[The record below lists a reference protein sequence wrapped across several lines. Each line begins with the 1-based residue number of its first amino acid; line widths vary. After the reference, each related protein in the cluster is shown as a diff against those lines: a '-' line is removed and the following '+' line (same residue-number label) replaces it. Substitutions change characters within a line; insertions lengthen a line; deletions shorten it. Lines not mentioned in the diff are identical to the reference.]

1 MSDLFKPA
9 FSKLSFYELLEEAE
23 KTNLP
28 AISEKQWK
36 MSEMMTR
43 DQSNCRLWFRL
54 RAGRIT
60 ASRFKSACS
69 PDPASPSLSLIMGIC
84 HPELS
89 RFSTAATLYGCK
101 HEKDALDEYKK
112 MATHTDFQVS
122 PSGFFIS
129 RQHPFLGAS
138 LDGMVVV
145 LVVDQEFVKLR
156 YITAIKTIE
165 I

>member
-1 MSDLFKPA
+1 M
-9 FSKLSFYELLEEAE
+9 
-23 KTNLP
+23 P

-60 ASRFKSACS
+60 ASRLKSACS
-69 PDPASPSLSLIMGIC
+69 TDPASPSLSLIMGIC

-138 LDGMVVV
+138 PDGMVCCSCCGPGICEVKV
-145 LVVDQEFVKLR
+145 YNCNKDYRNIVSFDFCFFVCSCH
-156 YITAIKTIE
+156 IK
-165 I
+165 